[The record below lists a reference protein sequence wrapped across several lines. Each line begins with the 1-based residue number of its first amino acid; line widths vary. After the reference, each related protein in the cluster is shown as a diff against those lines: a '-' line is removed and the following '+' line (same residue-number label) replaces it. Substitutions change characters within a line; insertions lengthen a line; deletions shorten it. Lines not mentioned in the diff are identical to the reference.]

1 VKRKKPSTDAFRN
14 WPRPTLG
21 ETLTVKFDH
30 LPLAPSDATAMPVH
44 VLLFDAGSNEE
55 GIHSIELGGRTV
67 VLLFED
73 AEDAERY
80 AGLLEAQDFPLPSV
94 ERIHREDVELFC
106 AQAGYE
112 ARFVPAGFLPKS
124 EEDRLLIAPPP
135 QNLDVHHWKDG
146 DTALTGEESTGE
158 DPELEAFRR
167 RLEGLL

>member
-1 VKRKKPSTDAFRN
+1 MADAYVRASLVH
-14 WPRPTLG
+14 R
-21 ETLTVKFDH
+21 
-30 LPLAPSDATAMPVH
+30 DANTMPVH
-44 VLLFDAGSNEE
+44 VLLFDAGSEEE
-55 GIHSIELGGRTV
+55 GIHSLELGGRTV

-73 AEDAERY
+73 GDDAERY

-94 ERIHREDVELFC
+94 ERISREDVELFC

-135 QNLDVHHWKDG
+135 QNLDVNQWKEAG
-146 DTALTGEESTGE
+146 AP
-158 DPELEAFRR
+158 PEPEGNVSPNQDAELDVIRK